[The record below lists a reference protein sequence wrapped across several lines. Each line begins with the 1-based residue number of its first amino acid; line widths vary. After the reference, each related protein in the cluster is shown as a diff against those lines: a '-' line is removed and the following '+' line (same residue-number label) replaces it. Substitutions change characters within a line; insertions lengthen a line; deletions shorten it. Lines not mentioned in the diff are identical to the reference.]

1 MLARIRASLGR
12 TAGRSA
18 AEKLPFFT
26 SQVSTN
32 GNGRLDAEFELELE
46 KVSGRM
52 ARVRSSEEV
61 TAYLESLLPVD
72 EDISVA
78 LSDGPLIDELR
89 VAEWLQ
95 ARHTPVVARP
105 EEHAAM
111 SSNEEYKRELLQCGI
126 GITCA
131 DYALADTGTVV
142 LLSGGEH
149 HRLISLLPPVHV
161 CLLPVERIVPS
172 LPALLDHL
180 SNESYSHHR
189 PPHALTC
196 ITGPSRTAD
205 IEQQITTGV
214 HGPKA
219 LHVLLYSN

>member
-12 TAGRSA
+12 TVGRSA
-18 AEKLPFFT
+18 PEKLPLFAG
-26 SQVSTN
+26 QVSAN
-32 GNGRLDAEFELELE
+32 GNGRLDAEFESEIE
-46 KVSGRM
+46 KVGGRI

-72 EDISVA
+72 EKISVA
-78 LSDGPLIDELR
+78 ISDGSLIDELR
-89 VAEWLQ
+89 LGESL
-95 ARHTPVVARP
+95 ARKTRVVSWP
-105 EEHAAM
+105 EVM
-111 SSNEEYKRELLQCGI
+111 SSLEDCKRELLGCGI
-126 GITCA
+126 GISCA

-149 HRLISLLPPVHV
+149 HRLVSLLPPVHV

-180 SNESYSHHR
+180 SDQSYSQER